1 MCIINII
8 IFIIIKSIK
17 IKNTIINIIN
27 IIIIKKIID
36 LIWTV
41 ELQIIISVIINI
53 SKLKKYY

>member
-27 IIIIKKIID
+27 IIIIKKNNRFD
-36 LIWTV
+36 LDGRIT
-41 ELQIIISVIINI
+41 N
-53 SKLKKYY
+53 YY